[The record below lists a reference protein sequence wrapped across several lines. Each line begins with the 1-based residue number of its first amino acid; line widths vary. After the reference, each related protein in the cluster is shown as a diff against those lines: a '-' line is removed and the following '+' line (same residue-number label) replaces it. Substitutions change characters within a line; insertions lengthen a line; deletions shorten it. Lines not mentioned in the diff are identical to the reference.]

1 MANYILPVASIWF
14 RSFLL
19 PFHAQLAT
27 AIEQIV
33 ELWKQTL

>member
-1 MANYILPVASIWF
+1 MANYILPVARIWF

-27 AIEQIV
+27 ALERIV